1 MTQSIHEN
9 RRVDSNTQ
17 HLNSAITG
25 HSNNLATNKTN
36 PVPYSVEARVKAG
49 QAYQAKERQ
58 GESQG
63 LNCCQREPRTDLFVS
78 MTAGCDRRGQS
89 MPVHVDHMG
98 MCLRNLWL
106 PL

>member
-25 HSNNLATNKTN
+25 YSNNLATNKTN

-58 GESQG
+58 A
-63 LNCCQREPRTDLFVS
+63 
-78 MTAGCDRRGQS
+78 AGRKVLTSVVWSVNICYWNSGHRR
-89 MPVHVDHMG
+89 
-98 MCLRNLWL
+98 RNEL
-106 PL
+106 